1 MPVLR
6 ACVKHGVNV
15 ATSSYVSPDMMTLD
29 AEAKKKGLTLLNECG
44 LDPGIDIMGT
54 MKVVDEAH
62 KRGWKVVSYESFCG
76 GLPVAEQ
83 ANNPLGY
90 KFSWSPGAAIKA
102 SRNQAIFMKNGKR
115 VVTNDPLKWVEDR
128 DGYSVA
134 MKFEVYPNR
143 DSTVFMDRFGMKDC
157 ETFIRGTVR
166 FKGFS
171 GVISAFHDL
180 GLTSDDPIDSK
191 VSTLRELTLSRFA
204 KVKELKTDNDTKTL
218 LSKLSVGMP
227 DADKMLLV
235 GLISRVDTSYLA
247 NRKLVDE
254 CLVQIAKSMEFLGF
268 YDDKNHLKTKDDK
281 G

>member
-1 MPVLR
+1 MPVLT
-6 ACVKHGVNV
+6 ACVKQGVNT
-15 ATSSYVSPDMMTLD
+15 ATSSYVSDAMMTLD

-54 MKVVDEAH
+54 MKVVDEAN

-83 ANNPLGY
+83 ADNPMGY

-115 VVTNDPLKWVEDR
+115 VVTNEPMKWVEDR
-128 DGYSVA
+128 DEYSVA

-143 DSTVFMDRFGMKDC
+143 DSTVFMKRFGMNDC

-171 GVISAFHDL
+171 GVSLEWYNPYLCRLFPL
-180 GLTSDDPIDSK
+180 
-191 VSTLRELTLSRFA
+191 STTL
-204 KVKELKTDNDTKTL
+204 V
-218 LSKLSVGMP
+218 
-227 DADKMLLV
+227 
-235 GLISRVDTSYLA
+235 
-247 NRKLVDE
+247 
-254 CLVQIAKSMEFLGF
+254 
-268 YDDKNHLKTKDDK
+268 
-281 G
+281 